1 MAEYYTAVKMDGL
14 QPHVEIYTILVDI
27 GLSHKA
33 SPRTYS
39 RVGVRTH
46 EGEGMAST
54 KSRRV
59 TAFGGNQENDA
70 YIGGYVLVL
79 GAGGGFGE
87 VTVHEWSL
95 NEWMNEETAR
105 GRKCKGERGR
115 GGGVNLSGRRGRG
128 ERRNW
133 GKFGPALELD
143 TSHSAPC
150 WLCDLRKVT

>member
-105 GRKCKGERGR
+105 GRKCKGERG
-115 GGGVNLSGRRGRG
+115 GGGGSQPQWEEGPWREKELGQIWASSGTGHVP
-128 ERRNW
+128 
-133 GKFGPALELD
+133 FCPLLAL
-143 TSHSAPC
+143 
-150 WLCDLRKVT
+150 